1 MIPEAD
7 DPPPDEADPFES
19 LEADDSS
26 DVAAPAGTLLGALGQ
41 IAAAALV
48 VLAVV
53 ALFIGGAV
61 AVRWISR

>member
-1 MIPEAD
+1 MIPEVD
-7 DPPPDEADPFES
+7 EPPPGEADPFES
-19 LEADDSS
+19 LETDDSS
-26 DVAAPAGTLLGALGQ
+26 EMSPPGTLLGALGQ

-61 AVRWISR
+61 AFRWIFR

>member
-1 MIPEAD
+1 MIPEAE

-19 LEADDSS
+19 LETDDPGEMSPPS
-26 DVAAPAGTLLGALGQ
+26 GTFLGALGQ

-61 AVRWISR
+61 AFRWIFR

>member
-19 LEADDSS
+19 LETDDPSEM
-26 DVAAPAGTLLGALGQ
+26 L
-41 IAAAALV
+41 

-61 AVRWISR
+61 AFRWIFR